1 MRIFGIIFGLILLA
15 AAPQQ
20 AKAGTLGCL
29 LGAAAGGYGGAQIG
43 KGTGQLAA
51 VGAGTLL
58 GCGLGSGIQNGDQ
71 RRYQQ
76 PQYQRPY
83 QPRYQP
89 QYGQRDYYIN
99 YGYDQRRVPYVAPRY
114 HNPQPS
120 YQNYRYRPQP
130 RVVYVS
136 RPQPRVVYVQPQQRV
151 VQSNRYCREYQAI
164 TITIGGKPAEGYG
177 QACSYDGGKT
187 WSLGELQPVQ

>member
-1 MRIFGIIFGLILLA
+1 MRIFGIIFGLVLLA
-15 AAPQQ
+15 AVPQQ
-20 AKAGTLGCL
+20 ANAGTIGCL
-29 LGAAAGGYGGAQIG
+29 LGAAAGGLGGAQIG

-51 VGAGTLL
+51 VAAGTLL
-58 GCGLGSGIQNGDQ
+58 GCGLGSGIQNSDQ
-71 RRYQQ
+71 RRYQS
-76 PQYQRPY
+76 QYQRPY

-89 QYGQRDYYIN
+89 YYGQRTGYIN

-130 RVVYVS
+130 RI
-136 RPQPRVVYVQPQQRV
+136 VYVQPQQRA
-151 VQSNRYCREYQAI
+151 VQSNRYCREYQAPM
-164 TITIGGKPAEGYG
+164 ITIGGKPAEGYG

-187 WSLGELQPVQ
+187 WDLEPLQPVQ